1 MMITANDIYNALD
14 AAAPF
19 ATQESYDNSG
29 LLIGD
34 GTETITKVLLALDI
48 TIPVVEEAKKIG
60 AQLIL
65 SHHPV
70 IWGGLKQIS
79 PAHPVW
85 HLIENHIT
93 AIASHTCM
101 DVAIEGTNKMLGDAL
116 RGVLP
121 LSEDI
126 TPLHT
131 LSGGRIL
138 GCCCNLQHPVET
150 EDFIRA
156 LQQALRC
163 EGIRYYH
170 NAAPIKR
177 IAWCGGSGGD
187 LIPDALSCGADA
199 LITGDLK
206 HSEWCDAVNR
216 GMGVFDCGHFFT
228 EQPVLKAFRQ
238 ILQAAFPT
246 LEIMD
251 SKVLQTAVYRVE

>member
-1 MMITANDIYNALD
+1 MVTVNDIYAALD

-29 LLIGD
+29 LLVGD
-34 GTETITKVLLALDI
+34 GTEKITKILLALDI
-48 TIPVVEEAKKIG
+48 TIPVVNEAAALG
-60 AQLIL
+60 AQLII

-79 PAHPVW
+79 STHPVW
-85 HLIENHIT
+85 HLIQNNIA

-101 DVAIEGTNKMLGDAL
+101 DIADNGTNKMLSDAL
-116 RGVLP
+116 RCVLP
-121 LSEDI
+121 LGDAI

-131 LSGGRIL
+131 LSGGRTL
-138 GCCCNLQHPVET
+138 GCCCDLQHHMET
-150 EDFIRA
+150 EDFVKA

-170 NAAPIKR
+170 DNTPIKR

-187 LIPDALSCGADA
+187 LIADALAHGVDV

-216 GMGVFDCGHFFT
+216 GMSVFDCGHFYT
-228 EQPVLKAFRQ
+228 EQPVVTQFRT
-238 ILQAAFPT
+238 ILQKAFPT
-246 LEIMD
+246 LEIMR
-251 SKVLQTAVYRVE
+251 SSVLNDAIYTVE